1 MNSFIA
7 LIYYCGPFSCY
18 NNTFLYGWIRYFHPD
33 WHKIMLTHIHLG
45 LKVLTYKL
53 TVIITCLRTVKPY
66 KDKVYDNIIIVIG
79 FKLVA
84 GAIASNAFTG
94 VAIGVGFI
102 FASLVYSISR
112 NPSQRDELLRFS
124 FIGFSLVEASGL
136 IGLVMSF
143 VLLFGL

>member
-1 MNSFIA
+1 
-7 LIYYCGPFSCY
+7 
-18 NNTFLYGWIRYFHPD
+18 
-33 WHKIMLTHIHLG
+33 ML
-45 LKVLTYKL
+45 
-53 TVIITCLRTVKPY
+53 
-66 KDKVYDNIIIVIG
+66 VYPIGDVTNIIRLEYEVWGIAVLVIG

>member
-1 MNSFIA
+1 MNIPMNPIKKHYNKLDIMKIKCYLGK
-7 LIYYCGPFSCY
+7 LIEC
-18 NNTFLYGWIRYFHPD
+18 
-33 WHKIMLTHIHLG
+33 ML
-45 LKVLTYKL
+45 
-53 TVIITCLRTVKPY
+53 
-66 KDKVYDNIIIVIG
+66 VIG

-143 VLLFGL
+143 LLLFGL

>member
-1 MNSFIA
+1 M
-7 LIYYCGPFSCY
+7 
-18 NNTFLYGWIRYFHPD
+18 
-33 WHKIMLTHIHLG
+33 
-45 LKVLTYKL
+45 YKL
-53 TVIITCLRTVKPY
+53 L
-66 KDKVYDNIIIVIG
+66 VIG

-143 VLLFGL
+143 ILLFGLVTTVVITVSLFIPSSISSNYCYYNIVNR

>member
-1 MNSFIA
+1 MKEVWIIIA
-7 LIYYCGPFSCY
+7 GSIERVDGY
-18 NNTFLYGWIRYFHPD
+18 
-33 WHKIMLTHIHLG
+33 IML
-45 LKVLTYKL
+45 
-53 TVIITCLRTVKPY
+53 
-66 KDKVYDNIIIVIG
+66 VIG

-143 VLLFGL
+143 VLLFGS

>member
-1 MNSFIA
+1 
-7 LIYYCGPFSCY
+7 
-18 NNTFLYGWIRYFHPD
+18 
-33 WHKIMLTHIHLG
+33 MLRLPNWSWGVRIDGYELPE
-45 LKVLTYKL
+45 LD
-53 TVIITCLRTVKPY
+53 R
-66 KDKVYDNIIIVIG
+66 IVIVICNIVN
-79 FKLVA
+79 KLVA

>member
-1 MNSFIA
+1 
-7 LIYYCGPFSCY
+7 
-18 NNTFLYGWIRYFHPD
+18 
-33 WHKIMLTHIHLG
+33 ML
-45 LKVLTYKL
+45 
-53 TVIITCLRTVKPY
+53 
-66 KDKVYDNIIIVIG
+66 VIG

-136 IGLVMSF
+136 IGYIWHIRPMKLLPPNDSF
-143 VLLFGL
+143 RTINFISCRYIDN

>member
-1 MNSFIA
+1 MLDDKIYKELHLIVKLWAYYWHLVDVVWIGLFTMFYLIPFI
-7 LIYYCGPFSCY
+7 L
-18 NNTFLYGWIRYFHPD
+18 
-33 WHKIMLTHIHLG
+33 
-45 LKVLTYKL
+45 LTY
-53 TVIITCLRTVKPY
+53 
-66 KDKVYDNIIIVIG
+66 
-79 FKLVA
+79 
-84 GAIASNAFTG
+84 AIASNAFTG

-124 FIGFSLVEASGL
+124 FIACSLVEASGL

>member
-1 MNSFIA
+1 MVNIA
-7 LIYYCGPFSCY
+7 I
-18 NNTFLYGWIRYFHPD
+18 
-33 WHKIMLTHIHLG
+33 
-45 LKVLTYKL
+45 
-53 TVIITCLRTVKPY
+53 TVISV
-66 KDKVYDNIIIVIG
+66 IVI
-79 FKLVA
+79 VYYEV
-84 GAIASNAFTG
+84 AFTG

>member
-1 MNSFIA
+1 MDFI
-7 LIYYCGPFSCY
+7 IWFVIW
-18 NNTFLYGWIRYFHPD
+18 WI
-33 WHKIMLTHIHLG
+33 
-45 LKVLTYKL
+45 
-53 TVIITCLRTVKPY
+53 
-66 KDKVYDNIIIVIG
+66 DKVNKLLVIG

-84 GAIASNAFTG
+84 AAIASNAFTG

>member
-1 MNSFIA
+1 MKEVWIIIA
-7 LIYYCGPFSCY
+7 GSIERVDGY
-18 NNTFLYGWIRYFHPD
+18 
-33 WHKIMLTHIHLG
+33 IML
-45 LKVLTYKL
+45 
-53 TVIITCLRTVKPY
+53 
-66 KDKVYDNIIIVIG
+66 VIG

-143 VLLFGL
+143 VLLFGI

>member
-1 MNSFIA
+1 MIEFHSSTQQSFHSLLSQFVSFA
-7 LIYYCGPFSCY
+7 A
-18 NNTFLYGWIRYFHPD
+18 FHGAEGTN
-33 WHKIMLTHIHLG
+33 WG
-45 LKVLTYKL
+45 SKVNI
-53 TVIITCLRTVKPY
+53 TVIPKLL
-66 KDKVYDNIIIVIG
+66 VIG

>member
-1 MNSFIA
+1 MIFIW
-7 LIYYCGPFSCY
+7 LLHWFLKYFIHQIYQ
-18 NNTFLYGWIRYFHPD
+18 
-33 WHKIMLTHIHLG
+33 MLL
-45 LKVLTYKL
+45 
-53 TVIITCLRTVKPY
+53 
-66 KDKVYDNIIIVIG
+66 VIG

-84 GAIASNAFTG
+84 AAIASNAFTG